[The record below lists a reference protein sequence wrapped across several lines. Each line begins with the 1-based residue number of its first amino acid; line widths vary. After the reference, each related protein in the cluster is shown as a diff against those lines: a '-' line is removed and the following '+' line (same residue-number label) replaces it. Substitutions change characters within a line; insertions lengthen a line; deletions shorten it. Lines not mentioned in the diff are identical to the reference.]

1 MILALWQFLYIASSR
16 KMLFERNFEIRTK
29 FVYFKYIF
37 NGGAYVTKW
46 FTEGSCIEM
55 KQLKAKLRKMIW
67 IKRSIERFFFYGT
80 NNDILNKIIFLSF
93 AFSCLILI
101 RDPSVNRKIT

>member
-1 MILALWQFLYIASSR
+1 
-16 KMLFERNFEIRTK
+16 MLFERNFEVRTE

-46 FTEGSCIEM
+46 FTEGSCIKI

-67 IKRSIERFFFYGT
+67 IKRSLERFFTVETTAY
-80 NNDILNKIIFLSF
+80 
-93 AFSCLILI
+93 
-101 RDPSVNRKIT
+101 